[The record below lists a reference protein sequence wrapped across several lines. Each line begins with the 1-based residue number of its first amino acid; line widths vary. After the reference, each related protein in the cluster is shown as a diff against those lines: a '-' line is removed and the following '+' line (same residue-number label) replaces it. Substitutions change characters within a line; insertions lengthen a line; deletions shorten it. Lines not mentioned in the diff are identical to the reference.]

1 MMSDI
6 AEPKMTVS
14 APSLPRWVAGAAAI
28 GVLWNAYGVYQ
39 FAGSLSATATD
50 LMSGGM
56 TEAQATLYLA
66 LPFWMTLVFAVGVAG
81 GLIGSVLI
89 LMRSRM
95 AVPVLTASLAGYLA
109 LFAGDV
115 AYGVFAGIPQQ
126 LAILGVVVVIAAVLL
141 WIARHARARSQLV

>member
-1 MMSDI
+1 MMPEF
-6 AEPKMTVS
+6 AEPTMTAR

-39 FAGSLSATATD
+39 FAGSLSATASD
-50 LMSGGM
+50 LISAGM
-56 TEAQATLYLA
+56 TEAQAATYLG
-66 LPFWMTLVFAVGVAG
+66 LPVWMTLVFAIGVAG

-109 LFAGDV
+109 LFAGDG

-141 WIARHARARSQLV
+141 WIARHARARSWLV